1 MSTIEKNNVSSN
13 IIGMCLRSSD
23 NNTLANNTF
32 YNNYLDLKSSES
44 PDNTL
49 VHNLFGDTWAS
60 FSYSGAIE
68 VNSSSAPASDP
79 PGWHNISKYLSII
92 NQTSAWINLSI
103 HYNDSDLRGMD
114 ESTLRLLKHT
124 VADWELVPESGVNTT
139 ENVVYANITSFSIFA
154 PFGKVK
160 DIIVE
165 DISWIPTNISEGDT
179 VTFNA
184 TIKNNGTGNISRTFY
199 NTFYLDGSS
208 IGGISVN
215 GLSAGSSIDI
225 IKTWTAK
232 PGSHIIE
239 VFADSNNDIFE
250 SNETNNN
257 RSKSLL
263 IEPADLIVEDI
274 IWTPT
279 TINDGDSV
287 TFTATIKNNGTGN
300 ASVSFYNTFYIDGN
314 LIGGEWV
321 NGLSAGNS
329 INVTQTWTATPGNH
343 TIKVKADSED
353 NIFEAIETN
362 NEKIGSIYVT
372 NYSLGVI
379 SPNGGEIWYGT
390 QEIKWNVTIEKNQ
403 SEDLRVDIE
412 LYNGKEFMSIA
423 KNISNTG
430 VYEWNTKTVNDGTYL
445 VKITAYSDKITLTD
459 FSDAW
464 FMIHNSFSVDLSS
477 TPTSSQT
484 TEYKNSSYR
493 IKITSKEP
501 FTDNFTILV
510 NNIDEASV
518 VDLSQNHITL
528 GAFDNE
534 IVVLTVTDAVPGTYR
549 VEVTVVSETNTS
561 VKDEITITTEVLPA
575 FDVDISAQLRKTSV
589 GGNLTY
595 NVEIYN
601 RQSVEDTFNISI
613 SGISSD
619 WYSIESEQILFG
631 GERKNIPLLI
641 HIPES
646 ASAGNYTVTVFVTSS
661 NIGKTRNTSKPLNV
675 VLAPIIYDLK
685 PNDNTITG
693 STDILI
699 TWRTSANSTTVA
711 FVKKKEE
718 AEWTYICGE
727 PGINHVILL
736 SNLTR
741 NTWYEFYVTSN
752 STRASSVSGVR
763 SIYVDN
769 GIVFTKRNYS
779 STVERD
785 YDQRIKISIKNT
797 DSKLHTVLVSIINP
811 YEDIIAGFV
820 GEGSQDQIINLAPSE
835 VKEVTLAIHAQD
847 ADEED
852 YVLLL
857 NLTNIGEE
865 IKDYAYLNLHVR
877 QPIINFVLEEVSTD
891 QYTLTKK
898 LRLRNLGDTITDFK
912 VYVSEELEDKVI
924 LQPNI
929 EHMRLPSGGATL
941 FDASP
946 LLHENFTGISGKVIA
961 PGAGAN
967 VSLNVSF
974 TPPEGKSVFSGNVG
988 GALCNFTRETP
999 GNISIWAEQILEG
1012 VASVG
1017 IAAQYNNSCC
1027 ALVMDNISIIGNMI
1041 IIDVDSLVD
1050 KDSEE
1055 NLTSVHEWL
1064 TLTNLSYGNYIV
1076 KVREIEL
1083 GELANQSLEM
1093 KPVGMFFE
1101 EDNLTGRLYT
1111 FRGDISNTSSLVPFP
1126 LVPPP
1131 RYFNEAAFWI
1141 NSTDTIILAI
1151 DMSNSGV
1158 ETCKVNFSLSP
1169 ENTSISINPD
1179 NYSVSIEGNT
1189 TELLLFE
1196 IETTSLQY
1204 GIYNLTYS
1212 LDYQCEYNASFTR
1225 TLPVGI
1231 YEVNQSWEDDSFV
1244 VQVQSPFNDTF
1255 SKKTWD
1261 WTNTPWGWI
1270 PMHTDYT
1277 ITFSNLSQSNLL
1289 LLPRTDV
1296 ISLCNGISEV
1306 VISNEMQNYGDD
1318 FSAHWGASGS
1328 AYAGYIGGS
1337 VVSSTHGQFFE
1348 PIPFRY
1354 SATKVSREVV
1364 LPGLKYVFS
1373 GLIVTAFVPSSSV
1386 AELVM
1391 VETEGLPFAF
1401 RISLS
1406 LGTCIGVQET
1416 AQNVVERVIGGDG
1429 GAHQTTSK
1437 VKINEYPSTHQT
1449 TSKVKINE
1457 YPSMMAFF
1465 NPWYQLRR
1473 DSDGDGLPDLVEKST
1488 GYNPFSPLSCPGAE
1502 ASTRNGDWYCN
1513 NRPRISVPFE
1523 THIPAPDQINDL
1535 VDPYLIVRFKRGR
1548 SGVLSDVKPHNL
1560 RILFNG
1566 QEIGRLTNTIP
1577 EGYYIFY
1584 VDPALLNIKSDVSRN
1599 VVSLITT
1606 HHNPGHYIVSTDM
1619 RLVFVFDNINIKV
1632 FASNQGEANQ
1642 IVADKFKAAKRKPD
1656 FGVCAETVSLSND
1669 PAVGIETAINVKL
1682 YNLGTVGMRN
1692 VLMQAFD
1699 NDVLIE
1705 EKVIPFVYLMSSQN
1719 VSFSW
1724 VPSSSG
1730 RHVIKVKVN
1739 PEQSI
1744 KESDFTNNEATKEVN
1759 VAAGDEGPPV
1769 ISQPTPA
1776 NWLKTRK
1783 KRPSISAKFSDDY
1796 SGINILSVK
1805 LFLDSIDVT
1814 DVANV
1819 SATEITYAPAEDL
1832 DDGLHNVTVYVED
1845 NPGKASSLSWVFIVD
1860 TNPPASISNLS
1871 AVDKGA
1877 TWILW
1882 NWNNPTDDDFDH
1894 VEIWINDTWR
1904 ENVTHMWH
1912 VYNATGLNPNTTY
1925 KIIARA
1931 VDDVG
1936 NINET
1941 WINESAKT
1949 LPLEEDNDA
1958 PVISNV
1964 IVANITINSATIAW
1978 DTDEVS
1984 DSLVKYGTESGNHTL
1999 QVHDSSNVISHN
2011 IELTGLMA
2019 STIYYFVVN
2028 STDLAGNSNE
2038 STEYN
2043 FTTIPVIDTTPP
2055 ASITNLQNTTG
2066 QTWINWT
2073 WTNPPDTDFS
2083 HVVVYLDGIWQAN
2096 TSNNFYNTTG
2106 LSPETS
2112 YEIGTHTVDT
2122 TGNINT
2128 TWINQTTKTQ
2138 AGKDTTPPSVTNPT
2152 ATPSGIIADGIQ
2164 KSQLNVTVTDES
2176 GIASVTLD
2184 LSDIGGSPAQEMN
2197 NIPGTDVYTVTT
2209 TAAVGTAPDT
2219 YYLQINATD
2228 IYGNS

>member
-1 MSTIEKNNVSSN
+1 MKKPFCKQKALPKKQGTI
-13 IIGMCLRSSD
+13 LL
-23 NNTLANNTF
+23 LA
-32 YNNYLDLKSSES
+32 
-44 PDNTL
+44 L
-49 VHNLFGDTWAS
+49 VL
-60 FSYSGAIE
+60 
-68 VNSSSAPASDP
+68 VMV
-79 PGWHNISKYLSII
+79 LLCV
-92 NQTSAWINLSI
+92 QTA
-103 HYNDSDLRGMD
+103 
-114 ESTLRLLKHT
+114 
-124 VADWELVPESGVNTT
+124 
-139 ENVVYANITSFSIFA
+139 
-154 PFGKVK
+154 
-160 DIIVE
+160 
-165 DISWIPTNISEGDT
+165 
-179 VTFNA
+179 
-184 TIKNNGTGNISRTFY
+184 
-199 NTFYLDGSS
+199 
-208 IGGISVN
+208 
-215 GLSAGSSIDI
+215 SAGD
-225 IKTWTAK
+225 
-232 PGSHIIE
+232 
-239 VFADSNNDIFE
+239 
-250 SNETNNN
+250 
-257 RSKSLL
+257 
-263 IEPADLIVEDI
+263 
-274 IWTPT
+274 
-279 TINDGDSV
+279 
-287 TFTATIKNNGTGN
+287 
-300 ASVSFYNTFYIDGN
+300 
-314 LIGGEWV
+314 
-321 NGLSAGNS
+321 
-329 INVTQTWTATPGNH
+329 INVTDADAVINITPSTPPDDALDSTDAPAQEKFNDVFVHLADATLNFTPCTPSPDALDSTDASAQEKFNDVFVHLADATLNFTPCTPPDDALDSSDATPHEKFNDVLVH
-343 TIKVKADSED
+343 LADVTLNLTPCTPPDDALDSSDAAPHEKFND
-353 NIFEAIETN
+353 VSVHLADVALNLTPSTPSPDALDSSDATPHEKFNDVSVHLADATLNFTPCTPSPDALDSTDASAQEKFNDVFVHLADATLNFTPCTPPDDALDSSDATPHEKFNDVLVHLADATLNFTPCTPPDDALDSSDAAPHEKFNDVLVHLADVTLNLTPSTPSPDALDSSDATPHEKFNDVSVHLADATLNITPCTPPDDALDSSDAAPHE
-362 NEKIGSIYVT
+362 
-372 NYSLGVI
+372 
-379 SPNGGEIWYGT
+379 
-390 QEIKWNVTIEKNQ
+390 
-403 SEDLRVDIE
+403 
-412 LYNGKEFMSIA
+412 EF
-423 KNISNTG
+423 
-430 VYEWNTKTVNDGTYL
+430 NDVSVHL
-445 VKITAYSDKITLTD
+445 ADATLT
-459 FSDAW
+459 FTP
-464 FMIHNSFSVDLSS
+464 S
-477 TPTSSQT
+477 TPPDDTLDSA
-484 TEYKNSSYR
+484 
-493 IKITSKEP
+493 
-501 FTDNFTILV
+501 
-510 NNIDEASV
+510 EAPPQV
-518 VDLSQNHITL
+518 
-528 GAFDNE
+528 
-534 IVVLTVTDAVPGTYR
+534 
-549 VEVTVVSETNTS
+549 
-561 VKDEITITTEVLPA
+561 
-575 FDVDISAQLRKTSV
+575 
-589 GGNLTY
+589 
-595 NVEIYN
+595 
-601 RQSVEDTFNISI
+601 
-613 SGISSD
+613 
-619 WYSIESEQILFG
+619 
-631 GERKNIPLLI
+631 
-641 HIPES
+641 
-646 ASAGNYTVTVFVTSS
+646 
-661 NIGKTRNTSKPLNV
+661 
-675 VLAPIIYDLK
+675 IIYDLK
-685 PNDNTITG
+685 PEDNTITG
-693 STDILI
+693 STDVLI
-699 TWRTSANSTTVA
+699 TWRTSANSTTVV

-718 AEWTYICGE
+718 AEWTCMSGE
-727 PGINHVILL
+727 PGINHVVLL

-752 STRASSVSGVR
+752 STRASSVSELR
-763 SIYVDN
+763 SLYIDN

-785 YDQRIKISIKNT
+785 YDQRIKIAIKNT
-797 DSKLHTVLVSIINP
+797 DSKLHTVLVSVINP
-811 YEDIIAGFV
+811 YEDLIAGFV
-820 GEGSQDQIINLAPSE
+820 GEGSQDQIINLTPSE

-891 QYTLTKK
+891 QFTLTKK

-929 EHMRLPSGGATL
+929 EHMRLPTGGAIL
-941 FDASP
+941 FDVSP

-961 PGAGAN
+961 TGAGAN

-974 TPPEGKSVFSGNVG
+974 IPPEGKSVFSGNVG

-999 GNISIWAEQILEG
+999 RNTSIWAEQILEG

-1111 FRGDISNTSSLVPFP
+1111 FRGDISNISSLVPFP

-1179 NYSVSIEGNT
+1179 NYSVSIEGNS

-1306 VISNEMQNYGDD
+1306 VIFNEMQNYGDD

-1373 GLIVTAFVPSSSV
+1373 GLLVTAFVPSSSV

-1401 RISLS
+1401 RIFLS
-1406 LGTCIGVQET
+1406 LGTCMGIQET
-1416 AQNVVERVIGGDG
+1416 AQNVVERVTGGDG
-1429 GAHQTTSK
+1429 GARQTTS
-1437 VKINEYPSTHQT
+1437 Q
-1449 TSKVKINE
+1449 VKINE

-1488 GYNPFSPLSCPGAE
+1488 GYDPFSPLSCPGAE

-1523 THIPAPDQINDL
+1523 THIPASDQIKDP

-1548 SGVLSDVKPHNL
+1548 GGWLSNVKPHNL

-1577 EGYYIFY
+1577 EGYYMFY
-1584 VDPALLNIKSDVSRN
+1584 VDPALLNVESDVSRN

-1656 FGVCAETVSLSND
+1656 FGVCAETVSLSNN

-1682 YNLGTVGMRN
+1682 YNLGTVGMRD
-1692 VLMQAFD
+1692 VLIQAFD

-1744 KESDFTNNEATKEVN
+1744 NESDFTNNEATKEVN
-1759 VAAGDEGPPV
+1759 VAAGDEEPPV
-1769 ISQPTPA
+1769 ISQPTPG
-1776 NWLKTRK
+1776 NWLKTKK

-1805 LFLDSIDVT
+1805 LFLDSIDMT

-1819 SATEITYAPAEDL
+1819 SATEITYTSAEDL

-1845 NPGKASSLSWVFIVD
+1845 NTGKASSLSWVFIID

-1904 ENVTHMWH
+1904 ENVTHIWH

-1925 KIIARA
+1925 KISARA

-1949 LPLEEDNDA
+1949 LPLEEDTVP

-1964 IVANITINSATIAW
+1964 TATNITINSAIIAW
-1978 DTDEVS
+1978 DTDEPS
-1984 DSLVKYGTESGNHTL
+1984 DSLVKYGMESGNYTL
-1999 QVHDSSNVISHN
+1999 QVCNTNNVTFHN

-2055 ASITNLQNTTG
+2055 ASISNLTNTTG

-2073 WTNPPDTDFS
+2073 WTNPPDADFNYTM
-2083 HVVVYLDGIWQAN
+2083 VYLNGTWQTN
-2096 TSNNFYNTTG
+2096 TSYPFYNATNLT
-2106 LSPETS
+2106 PDTF
-2112 YEIGTHTVDT
+2112 YEIGTHTVDEA
-2122 TGNINT
+2122 GNINQ
-2128 TWINQTTKTQ
+2128 TWINQTTKT
-2138 AGKDTTPPSVTNPT
+2138 APYPAPNITSFAPPSPVHDYEGATRTFNITIDQLVNVSWQINGMEIFNQTEVTESIYTNT
-2152 ATPSGIIADGIQ
+2152 SAALGTW
-2164 KSQLNVTVTDES
+2164 NVS
-2176 GIASVTLD
+2176 ALASN
-2184 LSDIGGSPAQEMN
+2184 QN
-2197 NIPGTDVYTVTT
+2197 
-2209 TAAVGTAPDT
+2209 GTAVNTWTWNVWMLGDLNHNNRLDT
-2219 YYLQINATD
+2219 GDATLVLRMIVGLTPVDYLGDMNHNGMIDTGDAT
-2228 IYGNS
+2228 IILRIIVGLPV